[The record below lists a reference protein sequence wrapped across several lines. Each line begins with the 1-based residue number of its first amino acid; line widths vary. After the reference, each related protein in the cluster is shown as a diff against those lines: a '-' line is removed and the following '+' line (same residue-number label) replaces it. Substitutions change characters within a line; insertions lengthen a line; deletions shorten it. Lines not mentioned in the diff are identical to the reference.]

1 MSDENKNKNK
11 NSDEELLDQ
20 SLDDEL
26 EIKETVDEIDDI
38 GSASAE
44 EETEA
49 EGNISENSEEEIG
62 RAGTEDSEEDERD
75 QGKETVDKLSYVK
88 SRLLKIQ
95 EEVKQILKYLDKEV
109 VEENFTIEPALQEK
123 LELKQN
129 EDEEG
134 QKIIEGV
141 FDGKE
146 MIGPDNKRYSV
157 PSNYA
162 SKSQLVEGD
171 IMKLIIKQDG
181 TFVYK
186 QISPVERS
194 RLIGLLIKNEADS
207 QFYAMVDSQ
216 RWQLLTAS
224 VTFFKGEAGDEIV
237 ILIPK
242 GVKSKWA
249 AVENIV
255 RKS

>member
-1 MSDENKNKNK
+1 MADKNKNK
-11 NSDEELLDQ
+11 NSGEELLDEA
-20 SLDDEL
+20 LNNEL
-26 EIKETVDEIDDI
+26 EIKETIDEVGKIDEIS
-38 GSASAE
+38 GASGQD
-44 EETEA
+44 EET
-49 EGNISENSEEEIG
+49 GH
-62 RAGTEDSEEDERD
+62 
-75 QGKETVDKLSYVK
+75 KFFYVK
-88 SRLLKIQ
+88 LRLLKIQ
-95 EEVKQILKYLDKEV
+95 EEVKQILKYLDKEA

-123 LELKQN
+123 LKLKQS
-129 EDEEG
+129 ECEEG

-181 TFVYK
+181 TFIYK
-186 QISPVERS
+186 QISPIERD

-224 VTFFKGEAGDEIV
+224 VTFFKGEAGDEVV
-237 ILIPK
+237 ILVPK
-242 GVKSKWA
+242 GARSKWA